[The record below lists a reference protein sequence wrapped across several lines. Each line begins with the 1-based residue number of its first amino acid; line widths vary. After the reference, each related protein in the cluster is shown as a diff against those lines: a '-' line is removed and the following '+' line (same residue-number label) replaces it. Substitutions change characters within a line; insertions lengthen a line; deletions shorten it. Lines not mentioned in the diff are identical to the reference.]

1 VCDGLTCTCILVIHE
16 MKPNEVHGF
25 VHMGHRLDWY
35 LSGADEKVQ
44 ARQTLHF
51 TMTEKAV
58 QAERSREAL

>member
-1 VCDGLTCTCILVIHE
+1 